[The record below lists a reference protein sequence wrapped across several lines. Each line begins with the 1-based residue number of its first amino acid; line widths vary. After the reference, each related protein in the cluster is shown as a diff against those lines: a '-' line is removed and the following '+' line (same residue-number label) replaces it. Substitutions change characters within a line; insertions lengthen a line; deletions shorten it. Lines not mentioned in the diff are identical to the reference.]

1 MKPFRPRERLF
12 DITINSMKPF
22 VFSICW
28 AVSAALVAGVSTLS
42 AAEPVAR
49 GFQNRVF
56 TDAAGKQHQ
65 YVLFVPLKSEP
76 GSKPPVMLFLHGSGE
91 RGDNGLDQIMVGLG
105 PAIWKR
111 KANFPFV
118 VVIPQCQSGSNWQV
132 EGPDAQRAL
141 AMLKKAQEEFGT
153 DPDRVYL
160 TGLSMGGGGT
170 WSIAMKDPSAWAA
183 IVPMCS
189 RGDLAQAQ
197 KLAEARLP
205 VWNFCGD
212 KDQAATV
219 ANSRD
224 LQAALIKAGAPARYT
239 EYPGVGHNCWDNA
252 YGTDELYTW
261 LLEQS
266 RSKNQRK

>member
-1 MKPFRPRERLF
+1 MQR
-12 DITINSMKPF
+12 ITLS
-22 VFSICW
+22 VGC
-28 AVSAALVAGVSTLS
+28 AVAAVLVAGCSTLGG
-42 AAEPVAR
+42 AEPGAR
-49 GFQNRVF
+49 GFQNRLF
-56 TDAAGKQHQ
+56 TDADGKQHK
-65 YVLFVPLKSEP
+65 YVLFVPSKSEP

-91 RGDNGLDQIMVGLG
+91 RGDNGLDPLMVGLG

-111 KANFPFV
+111 KPTFAFV

-132 EGPDAQRAL
+132 ESPDAQRAL
-141 AMLKKAQEEFGT
+141 AMLKQAQAEFDT

-160 TGLSMGGGGT
+160 TGLSMGGSGT
-170 WSIAMKDPSAWAA
+170 WSIAMKDPAAWAA

-189 RGDLAQAQ
+189 RGDLTQAPR
-197 KLAEARLP
+197 LAAARLP

-219 ANSRD
+219 ANGRD
-224 LQAALIKAGAPARYT
+224 LHAALMKAGAPVRYT

-252 YGTDELYTW
+252 YGTDGLYTW

-266 RSKNQRK
+266 RSKNQGK

>member
-1 MKPFRPRERLF
+1 MPTTGGELGWRHIKNEFMKNPTLSFY
-12 DITINSMKPF
+12 
-22 VFSICW
+22 W
-28 AVSAALVAGVSTLS
+28 ALTATLVANCLTLS
-42 AAEPVAR
+42 AAEPLAR

-56 TDAAGKQHQ
+56 TDAAGKPHK
-65 YVLFVPLKSEP
+65 YVLFVPPKFEP

-111 KANFPFV
+111 KENFPFV
-118 VVIPQCQSGSNWQV
+118 VVIPQCQAGSNWQV

-153 DPDRVYL
+153 DPNRVYL
-160 TGLSMGGGGT
+160 TGLSMGGSGS

-189 RGDLAQAQ
+189 RGDLAQAP

-224 LQAALIKAGAPARYT
+224 LHAALMKAGAPARYT
-239 EYPGVGHNCWDNA
+239 EYFGVGHNCWDNA

-261 LLEQS
+261 LLAQS
-266 RSKNQRK
+266 RSKNQGK